1 MAISGIL
8 LYTDKQLR
16 RYTEGYIS
24 SVIRYVFQ
32 ERLSIVINPY
42 LALRLLIFPFVRGIF
57 GLYSVLVKL
66 LSLSVIPGI
75 YVQKQMKFSCT
86 NLKLDI
92 TFASDVKQRNATDL
106 HFFKNTS

>member
-8 LYTDKQLR
+8 LYTEKQLR

-42 LALRLLIFPFVRGIF
+42 LALSLLIFPFVRGIF

-75 YVQKQMKFSCT
+75 YVHDETNEIQLYKFKARHHLC
-86 NLKLDI
+86 L
-92 TFASDVKQRNATDL
+92 
-106 HFFKNTS
+106 